1 MDWKR
6 WKNIGQKKSATD
18 IKVTVIQTKADGDNC
33 EQSQIR
39 RDQIVKA
46 EDKSVLTGNRTA
58 GSGGQD
64 GWEGKQF

>member
-6 WKNIGQKKSATD
+6 RKKAGQKKSAVG
-18 IKVTVIQTKADGDNC
+18 IKVTVIQTKVDGYNC

-64 GWEGKQF
+64 GWEGKQP